1 MEATVAMKTLNE
13 LIAEKE
19 KQVEELDLRVVEQH
33 EEEAKGEWV
42 ASIKVSD
49 LKSFLSSAMKETAI
63 ATIASAKLEK
73 KDNYMAWDSVSPESW
88 NVASWGFNAAL
99 AEQQAKGKEFIG
111 SLE

>member
-1 MEATVAMKTLNE
+1 MKTLNE

-49 LKSFLSSAMKETAI
+49 LKSFLSSAMKETAL
-63 ATIASAKLEK
+63 ATLEAVRVEEITYEQGLKMCGCDQQYSCMFK
-73 KDNYMAWDSVSPESW
+73 K
-88 NVASWGFNAAL
+88 GFNGAL